1 MVMFL
6 VNCSNTFQNSSVK
19 SIMIPARDGILLATD
34 LYFPS
39 KESASYPIILIRTPY
54 NKELL
59 KDYGDYYSMQGYV
72 TAIQDVRGKYASKGD
87 WIPYIS
93 EGKDGYDVIEWL
105 ANQKWSNGKV
115 GMVGGSYSGSVQ
127 LAAAIE
133 QPPHLTTI
141 IPNITPATPFNNTP
155 YENGVF
161 TLGSNFRWTDIVS
174 GDISGMEMNTK
185 FQEVFRKNWYNELN
199 YLPVIS
205 LENKFSVKNVGFWS
219 DWIKNEPG
227 SRYFESIDYLK
238 NIENIKIPVFVQSG
252 WFDVAN
258 RGAKLIYDELNSN
271 GNKHTKLIMGPWVH
285 SDRSSKQLGQ
295 MYLGEDAG
303 LDLFELYTKW
313 FDYWLKGVDNGILE
327 EPMVQVFNIGPN
339 KWVYADNY
347 PIKTSKKTKLYLS
360 NNSNNK
366 YSEKGKLVEFESLN
380 NEGRTGYA
388 YDPSNPT
395 PGFPEFMKKNRFS
408 EYRVMA
414 DKRNDI
420 IIFESE
426 SLKDS
431 LTIAGPISA
440 VIYAS
445 STALDT
451 DFNLTLTAIDER
463 GELFPIGQTFGI
475 IRAKYRNSVR
485 DSELLN
491 KNEIF
496 KYSIDLSHTFYTLS
510 PRQKLRLEISSCSF
524 PDFSRNLNTGANSQM
539 TLDYEVAEQKIHH
552 NINYPSHLEFYKSI
566 Q

>member
-1 MVMFL
+1 MHYIFRNFIFGLFSYFIGMKIKFIKKGFFYLSVGVIMVMFL

-227 SRYFESIDYLK
+227 ARYFESIDYLK

-445 STALDT
+445 STA
-451 DFNLTLTAIDER
+451 
-463 GELFPIGQTFGI
+463 
-475 IRAKYRNSVR
+475 
-485 DSELLN
+485 
-491 KNEIF
+491 
-496 KYSIDLSHTFYTLS
+496 
-510 PRQKLRLEISSCSF
+510 
-524 PDFSRNLNTGANSQM
+524 
-539 TLDYEVAEQKIHH
+539 
-552 NINYPSHLEFYKSI
+552 
-566 Q
+566 